1 MNTRV
6 FRFRPLADV
15 DMISSGREPTR
26 RATVWYRPSWAN
38 SRWKREGGEEAKTV
52 DIHFRTQGGECCSD
66 GRRWAITEPRRLR
79 GRRLSS
85 IVIELEAGWW
95 PSIRLSPRNCSDLD
109 TSSGELSPWAGELAL
124 DAVLVVRVQ
133 KIWNDL
139 GTWKGD
145 LVVIGTSGRVTFS
158 PSRLIQ

>member
-1 MNTRV
+1 MNMRV

-15 DMISSGREPTR
+15 DNIVWEPTR

-79 GRRLSS
+79 R
-85 IVIELEAGWW
+85 
-95 PSIRLSPRNCSDLD
+95 RLSPRNCSVLD